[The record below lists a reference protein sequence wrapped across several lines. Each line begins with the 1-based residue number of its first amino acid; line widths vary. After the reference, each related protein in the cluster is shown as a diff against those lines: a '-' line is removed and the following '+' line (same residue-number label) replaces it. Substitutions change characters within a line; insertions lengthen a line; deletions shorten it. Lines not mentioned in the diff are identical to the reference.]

1 MPLSAGSSSQA
12 PCGGDL
18 STPNPIPH
26 TPVRHPSSHDTPFCP
41 DFVRRIRENTQRV
54 REVRGEQQT
63 LWGGFRRKRRSG
75 ENVPSPS
82 PSPFSS
88 EPPYKLC
95 SSPCTP
101 RSLCVF
107 SRIWQTFSPLNL
119 SLSSLPNP
127 SRPLDALLSASA
139 SHRPPD
145 TFPCLLNLQLLAAQ
159 LIRIRPTPSH
169 AFRAYNCPPDVLLM
183 AYTL

>member
-88 EPPYKLC
+88 KPIPSSLLLPAPPEPFAY
-95 SSPCTP
+95 SP
-101 RSLCVF
+101 RSG
-107 SRIWQTFSPLNL
+107 R
-119 SLSSLPNP
+119 PNQGRTGYHGKKGVSGEEGWWIGVCGRGLGVDKSWP
-127 SRPLDALLSASA
+127 QGACEAEPADRGI
-139 SHRPPD
+139 
-145 TFPCLLNLQLLAAQ
+145 QG
-159 LIRIRPTPSH
+159 
-169 AFRAYNCPPDVLLM
+169 
-183 AYTL
+183 